1 MTYLSLR
8 PSQVVLDSE
17 NPRLPDGTSSDREA
31 INRLLDDG
39 AEALIS
45 LARDLARTG
54 QTNPAELPIAV
65 KVGSKYLILEGN
77 RRFAALKL
85 LKDPALA
92 DDEAHQKAF
101 RRAAALGTPPTSVF
115 TLVTSTSVS

>member
-1 MTYLSLR
+1 MPYANLR
-8 PSQVVLDSE
+8 PSQVVLDPE

-39 AEALIS
+39 ADALIN
-45 LARDLARTG
+45 LARYMSSTG

-65 KVGSKYLILEGN
+65 RQGPKYLIVEGN

-85 LKDPALA
+85 LRDPKLA
-92 DDEAHQKAF
+92 DSEAHQQAF
-101 RRAAALGTPPTSVF
+101 RRAAALGSAPKTVH
-115 TLVTSTSVS
+115 TLVVYRRQ